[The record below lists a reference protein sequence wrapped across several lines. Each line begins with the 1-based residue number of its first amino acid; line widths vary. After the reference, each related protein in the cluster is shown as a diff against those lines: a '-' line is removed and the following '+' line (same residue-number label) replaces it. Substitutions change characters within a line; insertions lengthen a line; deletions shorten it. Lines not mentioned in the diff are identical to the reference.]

1 MGDFFKWFGSVAF
14 GMGVL
19 ALASYWASRL
29 MPIPAGDAEALA
41 LVEAPRPTTG
51 RNGFAALWSLKYDI
65 PVADAERLLAAEVS
79 RFEAMPVWTG
89 EDGAPLFDSA
99 LDGYP
104 LLAPEGGDKEL
115 CGAQEVRCLQH
126 VRARMEAIAP
136 IVSSRAA
143 LTARIAALDGYAHFR
158 TTFPPRP
165 DMPFPS
171 YQALFQSRNAHAY
184 AFVRGDR
191 LEGLRG
197 VCRDASIARKL
208 VASGDNLIGGV
219 LGAALMTASAR
230 LFAEMLAELPADQP
244 LPEACA
250 GAFAADGAMAAG
262 ICTTMIGEGK
272 YALGTFRALNAA
284 GQPWHSKLKAELFLD
299 QQKTMA
305 KGAHRHAWFCSP
317 QAEALVRADVPLD
330 RRAPVRGG
338 WDFSCVAN
346 AAGCVL
352 ENVAAPSLAGYAE
365 RFQDTEARLRML
377 AAWRWLGAQGNDAR
391 PLAERLDE
399 WQASHTAGRE
409 IRVSASGDGL
419 EIDLFDDR
427 QERVFA
433 LPMPKGWRDSQAR

>member
-1 MGDFFKWFGSVAF
+1 
-14 GMGVL
+14 
-19 ALASYWASRL
+19 
-29 MPIPAGDAEALA
+29 
-41 LVEAPRPTTG
+41 
-51 RNGFAALWSLKYDI
+51 
-65 PVADAERLLAAEVS
+65 
-79 RFEAMPVWTG
+79 
-89 EDGAPLFDSA
+89 
-99 LDGYP
+99 
-104 LLAPEGGDKEL
+104 
-115 CGAQEVRCLQH
+115 
-126 VRARMEAIAP
+126 
-136 IVSSRAA
+136 
-143 LTARIAALDGYAHFR
+143 
-158 TTFPPRP
+158 
-165 DMPFPS
+165 
-171 YQALFQSRNAHAY
+171 
-184 AFVRGDR
+184 
-191 LEGLRG
+191 
-197 VCRDASIARKL
+197 
-208 VASGDNLIGGV
+208 
-219 LGAALMTASAR
+219 
-230 LFAEMLAELPADQP
+230 
-244 LPEACA
+244 
-250 GAFAADGAMAAG
+250 
-262 ICTTMIGEGK
+262 
-272 YALGTFRALNAA
+272 
-284 GQPWHSKLKAELFLD
+284 
-299 QQKTMA
+299 MA